1 MSFKKRETNQN
12 KIRHPGRKRK
22 IIATISLSLSLLFGR
37 GQVNSSQSP
46 NSNFYKQTIERNINL
61 FEDND
66 QQVILVR
73 NNSSSP
79 TVRPGLANGFSS
91 HPRVNPPAGASGLKP
106 VRANPVRGFSTP
118 HGLITRPPITGAH
131 RQPTRLEGAG
141 NPAGAG
147 GGASSDDQCP
157 IPENQKS
164 QESKT
169 SEYYSRSKKKKK
181 PEAEQCKLE
190 DEFKKDKKYGG
201 FEYKIDKNGNPILRV
216 ETKTGS
222 EALFTYDQSLEK
234 YYHEDVYNLKKP
246 KGYDAEHAKS
256 LNRKDRIEYL
266 KKTVPREYVI
276 EYQIA
281 NAKSLSTENFL
292 EVPGFISAKKESGT
306 LYINKETRQV
316 HFVNERT
323 NIWRTTVIKSRT
335 GLIKLAKNGF
345 HLFPNA
351 GKK

>member
-1 MSFKKRETNQN
+1 MVL
-12 KIRHPGRKRK
+12 P
-22 IIATISLSLSLLFGR
+22 
-37 GQVNSSQSP
+37 
-46 NSNFYKQTIERNINL
+46 
-61 FEDND
+61 
-66 QQVILVR
+66 
-73 NNSSSP
+73 
-79 TVRPGLANGFSS
+79 FS
-91 HPRVNPPAGASGLKP
+91 GA
-106 VRANPVRGFSTP
+106 
-118 HGLITRPPITGAH
+118 
-131 RQPTRLEGAG
+131 

-147 GGASSDDQCP
+147 GGGGAAEFDDQCP
-157 IPENQKS
+157 TPKKKQQSQKS
-164 QESKT
+164 DKNKVQSDA
-169 SEYYSRSKKKKK
+169 YNSKKKKK

-201 FEYKIDKNGNPILRV
+201 FEYKLDKNGNPILRV

-222 EALFTYDQSLEK
+222 EVLVTYEQSLEK

-276 EYQIA
+276 EYQLA

-292 EVPGFISAKKESGT
+292 KVPGFISAKKESGT

-316 HFVNERT
+316 HFVNDRT

-335 GLIKLAKNGF
+335 GLLKLAKNGF